1 MKDKDD
7 KERLHFVGIGGYGM
21 SALARVYHEMGHQVT
36 GSDAKASDRTRKLEE
51 LGVTVH
57 IGHRSGNLGQ
67 AETVI
72 YSTDVPKDNPELAAA
87 RKAGLAVVH
96 RSEMLAR
103 LINPHYGI
111 AITGTHGK
119 TSTTSMTATV
129 LYRAGQDPTVLVGG
143 ELEVFGGTGWSG
155 RSRYVVA
162 EADES
167 DGSFRN
173 YHPTIAVVTN
183 IEPEHLEHYGGDF
196 SRVIQAYGV
205 FLSQTKPGGL
215 AVICGDDP
223 QLRKI
228 AKNLTS
234 IRTVRYGFGPDND
247 LWAEKLDRHNGHTTY
262 DVYFKGRRLGASALS
277 VPGQHMVLNS
287 LAAIAVAIE
296 LGLDFAGVVETLKSF
311 GNAKRRFQ
319 VVGQHGGVQVV
330 DDYAHHPTEIQATLR
345 AAREGSAGR
354 VIAVFQPQ
362 RYTRTSILMNE
373 FARAFSGADILILT
387 EIYSPPGEKPIPG
400 VSSQALAE
408 MIESQDGRPV
418 ELISDKG
425 AILERLAALARPGDT
440 VLTMGAGDIWTVAHQ
455 LSAQLARGQV
465 V

>member
-1 MKDKDD
+1 M
-7 KERLHFVGIGGYGM
+7 GIGGYGM
-21 SALARVYHEMGHQVT
+21 SGLARVYHEKGHLIT

-51 LGVTVH
+51 MGVTVH
-57 IGHRSGNLGQ
+57 TGHRPENIGG
-67 AETVI
+67 AETVV
-72 YSTDVPKDNPELAAA
+72 YSTDVPPDNPELAAA
-87 RKAGLAVVH
+87 RAAGLAVVH

-111 AITGTHGK
+111 AVTGTHGK

-129 LYRAGQDPTVLVGG
+129 LYQAGHDPTVLVGG
-143 ELEVFGGTGWSG
+143 ELEILGGTGRYG

-167 DGSFRN
+167 DGSFCR
-173 YHPTIAVVTN
+173 YHPTIAVATN
-183 IEPEHLEHYGGDF
+183 IEPEHLEYYGGDF
-196 SRVIQAYGV
+196 NRVIEAYRV

-223 QLRKI
+223 HLRKMTT
-228 AKNLTS
+228 NLTS
-234 IRTVRYGFGPDND
+234 IRRVRYGFGPDND
-247 LWAEKLDRHNGHTTY
+247 LWAENVVRHNGHTTY
-262 DVYFKGRRLGASALS
+262 DVFFKGRPLGSSALS

-287 LAAIAVAIE
+287 LAAIAVAVEI
-296 LGLDFAGVVETLKSF
+296 GLDFAGVVETLKSF

-319 VVGQHGGVQVV
+319 VIGQHCGVQVV

-345 AAREGSAGR
+345 AAREGTSGR

-373 FARAFSGADILILT
+373 FARAFSGADVLILT
-387 EIYSPPGEKPIPG
+387 DIYSPPGEKPIPG
-400 VSSQALAE
+400 VSSKILAE
-408 MIESQDGRPV
+408 MIERHDGRPV
-418 ELISDKG
+418 ELISDKA
-425 AILERLAALARPGDT
+425 AILERLGELARPGDT

-455 LSAQLARGQV
+455 LAAQLSQSQV